1 MGTKSKRPQQEK
13 KQTRW
18 DLGASQRQMVAG
30 IVGQQNKEIQEVVMV
45 LKRHHG
51 RELLDTV
58 NVLRGELGIPKG
70 MKLGLDMQDPEKM
83 FVREITAEELKN
95 AAGKQAQQTNGDKP
109 PSGD

>member
-1 MGTKSKRPQQEK
+1 MGTKSKRSPK

-18 DLGASQRQMVAG
+18 DLGASQRQMVVG
-30 IVGQQNKEIQEVVMV
+30 IVGQQNKEINEVVMM

-70 MKLGLDMQDPEKM
+70 MKLGLDMQNPEKM
-83 FVREITAEELKN
+83 FVREITAEELKK
-95 AAGKQAQQTNGDKP
+95 AAGQPAQQSNGDKP
-109 PSGD
+109 PSAD